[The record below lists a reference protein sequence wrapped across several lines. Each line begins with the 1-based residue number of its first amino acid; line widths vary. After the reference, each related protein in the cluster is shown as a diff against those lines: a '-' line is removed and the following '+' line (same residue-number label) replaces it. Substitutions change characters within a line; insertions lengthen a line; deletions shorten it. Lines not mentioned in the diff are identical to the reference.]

1 MYESYFGLKEN
12 PFNLNP
18 DPEYLFMSEGHE
30 NAHTHLEYAVMES
43 KGFVVLT
50 GEIGSG
56 KTTLLNLF
64 LSEITDEFHVGLIN
78 QTFATPIQFLRKM
91 CREFEIESDSKEK
104 EAMVEKIHEFLLKQF
119 AGRKR
124 VILIVDE
131 AQNLSAK
138 TLEEVRM
145 LSNLESQKNHLIQ
158 IILVGQPELK
168 HKLKKKELEQFAQRI
183 TVHCHLDALN
193 HDEVKGYIQYR
204 LRVAGAKRTNIFS
217 DVAIKNIADIS
228 NGIPR
233 MINIICDAALV
244 YAFAD
249 SKDFINE
256 TIIEDVVRE
265 RAAGGI
271 FFDDSK
277 KKDEEKADAKDAAL
291 VGKNDQQAMK
301 TFVENLYSNE
311 RMLRLVERMQNYEDK
326 IKLLNQELSGLK
338 KLYTERDTMV
348 IEMFKLLHKSM
359 KGRYLLLKGAEA
371 LEKGQL
377 PTQISSEKSI
387 KKKAKAKAG

>member
-1 MYESYFGLKEN
+1 MYESFFGLKEN

-43 KGFVVLT
+43 KGFVVMT

-64 LSEITDEFHVGLIN
+64 LSEIPNEIQIGLIN
-78 QTFATPIQFLRKM
+78 QTFVTPVQFLRKM
-91 CREFEIESDSKEK
+91 CREFELDIEDKEK
-104 EAMVEKIHEFLLKQF
+104 EGMVEKIHDFLLEQYSI
-119 AGRKR
+119 GKR

-131 AQNLSAK
+131 AQNLSTK

-168 HKLKKKELEQFAQRI
+168 NKLKKKELQQFAQRV
-183 TVHCHLDALN
+183 TVHCHLDALSEN
-193 HDEVKGYIQYR
+193 EVKGYIQYR
-204 LRVAGAKRTNIFS
+204 LRVAGAKRANIFT
-217 DVAIKNIADIS
+217 DGAIKSVANIS
-228 NGIPR
+228 KGIPR

-249 SKDFINE
+249 SKDFINNN
-256 TIIEDVVRE
+256 IVDDVVRE

-271 FFDDSK
+271 FFDESSHDEVVV
-277 KKDEEKADAKDAAL
+277 KDKIKE
-291 VGKNDQQAMK
+291 GKQEQQTIK
-301 TFVENLYSNE
+301 TIVENLYSNE
-311 RMLRLVERMQNYEDK
+311 RMLRLEERMQNYEDK
-326 IKLLNQELSGLK
+326 IKILYQELSGLK
-338 KLYTERDTMV
+338 VPATIPHATTTIHRCR
-348 IEMFKLLHKSM
+348 F
-359 KGRYLLLKGAEA
+359 
-371 LEKGQL
+371 
-377 PTQISSEKSI
+377 P
-387 KKKAKAKAG
+387 